1 MIILR
6 HASQKYT
13 VFITT
18 TIFLI
23 LIFSRSHFLPLQ
35 FHLPNSKTEK
45 QPAIS
50 KVIVAAA
57 RATED
62 VSWMSKIGD
71 GWEPYAYNVDNTD
84 PTAPLQIPKNK
95 GHEAMV
101 YLSFIIDRYDSLPN
115 YTIFVQ
121 GHEKAWHQEDDLMP
135 LIRNL
140 RLPALD
146 AAGYVPLRC
155 DWYPSCPAE
164 IKPITHDA
172 VVWGPGVHR
181 QDAEDG
187 IVEVWPRFFPGVELP
202 ETIAGHCCAQFAVTA
217 GRIRSGERETYVKMR
232 EWLLETALLDDVSG
246 RVLEKLWAFIF
257 TEEAVQY
264 LSVAAVLCLRILWE
278 L

>member
-1 MIILR
+1 
-6 HASQKYT
+6 
-13 VFITT
+13 
-18 TIFLI
+18 
-23 LIFSRSHFLPLQ
+23 
-35 FHLPNSKTEK
+35 
-45 QPAIS
+45 
-50 KVIVAAA
+50 
-57 RATED
+57 
-62 VSWMSKIGD
+62 
-71 GWEPYAYNVDNTD
+71 
-84 PTAPLQIPKNK
+84 
-95 GHEAMV
+95 
-101 YLSFIIDRYDSLPN
+101 
-115 YTIFVQ
+115 
-121 GHEKAWHQEDDLMP
+121 MP

-264 LSVAAVLCLRILWE
+264 VHTFLCCLLGCVVPITDFVPFYLVVVRRRRIVLANTLGIVIGPGCPIV
-278 L
+278 